1 MAWDKVDSNR
11 SAAPKNKGPRIVK
24 LAILGQRV
32 SSFSFSFAFV
42 GLMFWTSSK
51 PLILLINDTIAS
63 KRPIGTAIVKFTNTV
78 NRNVVTRTSKSEFLI
93 FNILVMFL
101 IPSYL
106 TAKTTKIGAILASGK
121 WEQNGANKSGV
132 IGTKHFEICL
142 TTGLLHH

>member
-1 MAWDKVDSNR
+1 ALKFAAPVASIKATWRIFKINTVGRRWMAWDKVDSNR
-11 SAAPKNKGPRIVK
+11 SGAPKNKGPRIVK

-78 NRNVVTRTSKSEFLI
+78 NRNVVTRTSESAFLI
-93 FNILVMFL
+93 FNILVNVLCSL
-101 IPSYL
+101 IL
-106 TAKTTKIGAILASGK
+106 NATIIKIG
-121 WEQNGANKSGV
+121 
-132 IGTKHFEICL
+132 
-142 TTGLLHH
+142 

>member
-63 KRPIGTAIVKFTNTV
+63 KRTIGTAIVKFTNTV
-78 NRNVVTRTSKSEFLI
+78 NRNVVTRTRESAFLI
-93 FNILVMFL
+93 FNILVNVLCSL
-101 IPSYL
+101 IL
-106 TAKTTKIGAILASGK
+106 NAT
-121 WEQNGANKSGV
+121 
-132 IGTKHFEICL
+132 
-142 TTGLLHH
+142 